1 MFLTKDEDKMERVQ
15 MVLGRTTAK
24 FQARGYCG
32 EHLAS
37 EAGIPQRNLEVLGS
51 GGFAGHSA
59 RWSTP
64 AAGGLLDR
72 EVSRLDSFQQVRAG
86 DQPQD
91 REGARVDDSAMV
103 LIRADQLI
111 E

>member
-1 MFLTKDEDKMERVQ
+1 MFLTKDEDKMEQVQ

-24 FQARGYCG
+24 FQTRGYCG

-72 EVSRLDSFQQVRAG
+72 EVSRLDSFQQV
-86 DQPQD
+86 
-91 REGARVDDSAMV
+91 S
-103 LIRADQLI
+103 IW
-111 E
+111 